1 MSTTVEQIKDKLD
14 ITEVLGS
21 YMKLERAGINLKAR
35 CPFHNEKTASFFVSP
50 SRQSFYCFGCQAKGD
65 IFSFVEKFEGL
76 DFKGALKILA
86 DRAGIPL
93 TNFRDTENK
102 DETDR
107 LFKVLEVATDIFE
120 QTLKDNSKVI
130 EYLEKRGLREETAR
144 KWRLGFA
151 IDEWHLLEEKLL
163 QKGFTKEEMLAV
175 GLSKTTPDKK
185 KVYDTFRSRV
195 IFPICDPAG
204 RIVGFSGRIFESE
217 AANAPKYLNS
227 PETTLF
233 KKSEILYGLHL
244 AKNHIRSLDYAVLVE
259 GQMDL
264 LLSHQAGVGNTVA
277 SSGTALSID
286 HLKRLK
292 KLSNRVIISYDSDEA
307 GAKASL
313 RGAELALDLGME
325 VKIASLPEGEDPASV
340 AGSDSEKWKEALR
353 TAIPVIDFVLQK
365 ATEENSGPKVS
376 KAVVANVLPLVSL
389 IKSEI
394 EKSEWVKKV
403 AKTLGVSSEAVWSD
417 LSKVQSS
424 HPNQKEGEREQ
435 KEVRSREHLTE
446 TNLLRLYAGIIFREE
461 AEGAATAS
469 GKNILRKEL
478 SQILGDERAI
488 EILESYENE
497 KESLIFEAEQ
507 SAEVG
512 NIEKVGEEL
521 LKRIEV
527 TKLREELHKKTLLLD
542 QKNSLQDEDVIKS
555 EIESVSKRIQELSK

>member
-1 MSTTVEQIKDKLD
+1 M
-14 ITEVLGS
+14 G
-21 YMKLERAGINLKAR
+21 
-35 CPFHNEKTASFFVSP
+35 
-50 SRQSFYCFGCQAKGD
+50 
-65 IFSFVEKFEGL
+65 
-76 DFKGALKILA
+76 
-86 DRAGIPL
+86 
-93 TNFRDTENK
+93 
-102 DETDR
+102 
-107 LFKVLEVATDIFE
+107 
-120 QTLKDNSKVI
+120 
-130 EYLEKRGLREETAR
+130 
-144 KWRLGFA
+144 
-151 IDEWHLLEEKLL
+151 
-163 QKGFTKEEMLAV
+163 
-175 GLSKTTPDKK
+175 
-185 KVYDTFRSRV
+185 
-195 IFPICDPAG
+195 
-204 RIVGFSGRIFESE
+204 
-217 AANAPKYLNS
+217 
-227 PETTLF
+227 
-233 KKSEILYGLHL
+233 
-244 AKNHIRSLDYAVLVE
+244 
-259 GQMDL
+259 
-264 LLSHQAGVGNTVA
+264 
-277 SSGTALSID
+277 
-286 HLKRLK
+286 
-292 KLSNRVIISYDSDEA
+292 
-307 GAKASL
+307 SL

-365 ATEENSGPKVS
+365 ATEESSGPKVS

-512 NIEKVGEEL
+512 NIEKVG
-521 LKRIEV
+521 
-527 TKLREELHKKTLLLD
+527 
-542 QKNSLQDEDVIKS
+542 
-555 EIESVSKRIQELSK
+555 